1 MNNKGFALIYV
12 MMTMIIVFS
21 ICALSITLALSQSA
35 IATEY
40 VAEAEK
46 ELFSYQIGEIFY
58 ESSDT
63 IDLKNELDKLG
74 FVESNNIWT
83 LSSGKNEYTLE
94 ILQNGD
100 IKTAYVKVNDKL
112 YLIVAVSYDGTKEL
126 ISWSKFSNE

>member
-112 YLIVAVSYDGTKEL
+112 YLIVAISYDGTKEL